1 MRRFLPIALLLLLL
15 GTAAFAQDSNAVQ
28 SKKDEK
34 LRIEKEIKFIDNQL
48 KGLTSK
54 QKATTKHLTLIQKK
68 ASDRRT
74 ILKSLDRKLADL
86 NMQIKSKEE
95 EIRDL
100 QAELDT
106 LKAYYNKLIYNCYK
120 NRNSKVWFMYVLS
133 SEDIGQGY
141 RRLLYFRNLSDA
153 VNRQGVKIRET
164 SEELMKEKAELE
176 KTREEAE
183 KLKEKREKEYKK
195 LLAEE
200 KESKQVINRISKDKK
215 KYQKELAQ
223 KRREVENLNREI
235 QKILNKAVGGTTK
248 KKLSAAEVALSG
260 EFAQNKGK
268 LGWPVQTGVISE
280 HFGVHFHPVYK
291 NIKLPENNGITIVTA
306 KRAEVYS
313 VFEGVVKQVIVMP
326 GYSHCVLLQH
336 GDYYTFYCKLHSV
349 TVKAGQ
355 NVKAGAKLGVL
366 EEEDNGSTIH
376 FQIWKGT
383 AKQDPES
390 WLR

>member
-1 MRRFLPIALLLLLL
+1 MKRSLLLLLTLFFL
-15 GTAAFAQDSNAVQ
+15 GVGATAQDVE
-28 SKKDEK
+28 SKRDEK

-54 QKATTKHLTLIQKK
+54 QKATTKHLSLIQKK
-68 ASDRRT
+68 ASNRRT

-86 NMQIKSKEE
+86 DMQIKSKEE
-95 EIRDL
+95 DICQL

-106 LKAYYNKLIYNCYK
+106 LKAYYNKLIFNCYK
-120 NRNSKVWFMYVLS
+120 NRDSKVWFMYVLS

-141 RRLLYFRNLSDA
+141 RRLRYLRTLSEA
-153 VNRQGVKIRET
+153 VNRQGVKIKET
-164 SEELMKEKAELE
+164 AEELAREKAELE
-176 KTREEAE
+176 VARKEATELKT
-183 KLKEKREKEYKK
+183 KREKEYKK

-200 KESKQVINRISKDKK
+200 KESKQVINKISKDKK

-235 QKILNKAVGGTTK
+235 QKILNSAVKSTSK

-260 EFAQNKGK
+260 EFSQNKGK

-306 KRAEVYS
+306 RKADVFS
-313 VFEGVVKQVIVMP
+313 VFQGIVKQVIVMP
-326 GYSHCVLLQH
+326 GYSHCVLIQH
-336 GDYYTFYCKLHSV
+336 GEYYTFYCKLRSV
-349 TVKAGQ
+349 AVKAGQ
-355 NVKAGAKLGVL
+355 NVKTGTKLGVL

-383 AKQDPES
+383 AKQNPES